1 MKPRPLFS
9 VASFLLLALVFGYTQ
24 PAGASSPSLAGPYR
38 LAQPA
43 NLACDV
49 EAANGLPRF
58 ARLMHDPQWM
68 PWPSRMGDPEW
79 PNGFYFDWY
88 PETVPLS
95 ATPRGTK
102 ASIRYTVDWLEYLRD
117 LQPNDVAAVWI
128 ARIAAGLFNNQ
139 GNEFIPILDLD
150 QLTQEPVAAGIS
162 SGGNLVKVLEIRN
175 GSVRIETLYIKTS
188 PPDPNEINYHTTPW
202 LITKFTSVSVTGDL
216 GNAGGINVY
225 FPNLSTLEGGYWVSL
240 ERVELFPL
248 LPLCAAA
255 INDVPVLNTAKGLAK
270 QVGTLSAGQTVI
282 VHEYLAQGSNV
293 WGQTDQGWIL
303 LEYLNSYGR
312 PVYPTSWDMDTRP
325 PILFP

>member
-1 MKPRPLFS
+1 M
-9 VASFLLLALVFGYTQ
+9 FGYAQ
-24 PAGASSPSLAGPYR
+24 PAAASSSPLAGPHR
-38 LAQPA
+38 LAPPA
-43 NLACDV
+43 VAACDV
-49 EAANGLPRF
+49 EAASGLPRF

-79 PNGFYFDWY
+79 PRGFGDDWY

-102 ASIRYTVDWLEYLRD
+102 ASVRYTVDWLEYLRA

-150 QLTQEPVAAGIS
+150 QITQEPVAAGIS

-175 GSVRIETLYIKTS
+175 GSVRIETLFIKTS
-188 PPDPNEINYHTTPW
+188 PPDPNKINYHTTPW

-225 FPNLSTLEGGYWVSL
+225 FPNLSTLEGGDWVSL
-240 ERVELFPL
+240 DRVELFPL
-248 LPLCAAA
+248 LPLCATA
-255 INDVPVLNTAKGLAK
+255 IADVPVLNTPKGLAK
-270 QVGTLSAGQTVI
+270 RVSMLSAGQTVI
-282 VHEYLAQGSNV
+282 VRAYLAQGSNV

-303 LEYLNSYGR
+303 LEYLNAYGR
-312 PVYPTSWDMDTRP
+312 PVYPTSWDMETRP